1 MPIPRVDHVSR
12 TDNAFAFMWTRR
24 QSPVRPA
31 LAMTINE
38 AQGQALECAG
48 VWLADPCFTHGQLY
62 VAASRVDHPSRVD
75 GITRNVGYR
84 EVLSYAAGE
93 GGGGYG
99 ARRGRDEWGRR
110 ASGGRRRW
118 LACAVVAVLGAALGA
133 GWTTWRARRSARARA
148 RGRRFGCVNSKRAQ
162 RVRAGRARWD

>member
-1 MPIPRVDHVSR
+1 M
-12 TDNAFAFMWTRR
+12 
-24 QSPVRPA
+24 PA
-31 LAMTINE
+31 LLCWEWGVCDSRRRFMSIEDGRPDSLAF
-38 AQGQALECAG
+38 QGGGQALECAG